1 MGDFLL
7 MVLACGAATYVWRG
21 LGVVL
26 SAGLDTKSPLFDWAA
41 CVALAMIAGLIARI
55 LVFPTGLLA
64 ETVLWQRIAATVI
77 ALAAFYLLTRRNLL
91 VGVLAGSLA
100 MVALAGLS

>member
-7 MVLACGAATYVWRG
+7 IVLACGAATYLWRG
-21 LGVVL
+21 LGVAL
-26 SAGLDTKSPLFDWAA
+26 SAGLDAGSALFEWVA

-55 LVFPTGLLA
+55 VVLPTGVLA
-64 ETVLWQRIAATVI
+64 ETALWQRIAATSI
-77 ALAAFYLLTRRNLL
+77 AMVAFYFLTRRNLL

-100 MVALAGLS
+100 MVALAALG

>member
-7 MVLACGAATYVWRG
+7 IVLACGAATYLWRG
-21 LGVVL
+21 LGVAL
-26 SAGLDTKSPLFDWAA
+26 SAGLDTQSALFDWVA

-55 LVFPTGLLA
+55 LILPTGVLA
-64 ETVLWQRIAATVI
+64 ETLLWQRIGATAI
-77 ALAAFYLLTRRNLL
+77 ALVTFYFFTRRNLL

-100 MVALAGLS
+100 MVAFAALA